1 MKPASRNT
9 RAQMHWRDGQRA
21 AQAQQWAAAS
31 LAFERATS
39 LAPTDSM
46 AWLQLARAQF
56 KCARVAEAQ
65 RAAEKSFA
73 LDRSNALA
81 CRLAAECL
89 LQQHRHGEAVALFA
103 ALDAAAP
110 RDHDLLAA
118 QGNALF
124 MARRPQ
130 EAIDIFFQA
139 LAKKID
145 SPLVHYRMGL
155 AFKDLG
161 MARESGECFRTA
173 ISLDRGSVRALA
185 LSLLVHES
193 RQACDWSELDADSAA
208 LLEALERS
216 DDATGQLLSPFAL
229 LAIDATPAQQRRIG
243 ELRTRGLAGGVKAL
257 PAPGARRPGP
267 IRVGYLSADFSQHAT
282 AVLMAEQLERRNTE
296 RFETFLYSHSVEDGS
311 PIQRRVRA
319 ACEHYLD
326 VTHLSNA
333 EVAQR
338 LRDDGIDIA
347 IDLKGH
353 TRDSRF
359 EILAHR
365 PAPVA
370 AAWLGYPAT
379 TGADFID
386 YLIGDPVVTPLD
398 HAAHYSERIAQMPL
412 TYQPNDRRRP
422 LPEAPP
428 RASLGLPD
436 EAVVL
441 CCFNQTYKISP
452 AMLDAWSAI
461 LHGAP
466 ATVLWM
472 LAWNGHAEA
481 NLLRELAARGVAR
494 ERVFFAPKL
503 SLDKHLARLRAADLF
518 LDTWPCNAHT
528 TASEALWAGVPV
540 LTVPGPTFAS
550 RVAASLVNACGL
562 PDLACVSAEAY
573 VQTAIGLAQERELL
587 QGLKSHLDVHRLAL
601 PLFDSERFARDFE
614 ALLARMHERAQQG
627 LPPDHLLAPES
638 LQ

>member
-1 MKPASRNT
+1 MKAASQHS
-9 RAQMHWRDGQRA
+9 RAQQHWRDGQRA
-21 AQAQQWAAAS
+21 AQAQQWPAAS
-31 LAFERATS
+31 KAFERATA
-39 LAPTDSM
+39 LAPGDSM

-56 KCARVAEAQ
+56 KCGRIAQARGSAE
-65 RAAEKSFA
+65 RSFA
-73 LDRSNALA
+73 LDRGNALA

-89 LQQHRHGEAVALFA
+89 VQQHRYDDAVATFA
-103 ALDAAAP
+103 ALDASVP

-118 QGNALF
+118 EGNALF

-130 EAIDIFFQA
+130 QAIEVFFRA
-139 LAKKID
+139 LAHRID

-161 MARESGECFRTA
+161 LARESSECFRTA

-193 RQACDWSELDADSAA
+193 RQACDWSQLQTDSAA
-208 LLEALERS
+208 LLDALEHS
-216 DDATGQLLSPFAL
+216 DDVIGQLLSPFAL

-243 ELRTRGLAGGVKAL
+243 ALRTRGLVAGVEPL
-257 PAPGARRPGP
+257 PARGPRRPGP
-267 IRVGYLSADFSQHAT
+267 IRIGYLSADFSQHAT
-282 AVLMAEQLERRNTE
+282 AVLMAEMLERRDRT

-311 PIQRRVRA
+311 PIQQRVRA

-326 VTHLSNA
+326 VTHLGNA
-333 EVAQR
+333 EVAR
-338 LRDDGIDIA
+338 RMRDDGIDVA

-359 EILAHR
+359 EILAWR

-370 AAWLGYPAT
+370 VAWLGYPAT

-386 YLIGDPVVTPLD
+386 YLIGDAVVTPLA
-398 HAAHYSERIAQMPL
+398 HAQNYSEHIAQLPL
-412 TYQPNDRRRP
+412 CYQPNDRQRP
-422 LPEAPP
+422 LPDAPT
-428 RASLGLPD
+428 RASLGLPE

-452 AMLDAWSAI
+452 AMLDAWAAI

-466 ATVLWM
+466 DAVLWM
-472 LAWNGHAEA
+472 LAWNEHAQS
-481 NLLRELAARGVAR
+481 NLRAELGARGVEP

-503 SLDKHLARLRAADLF
+503 SLDRHLARLRVADMF

-550 RVAASLVNACGL
+550 RVAASLVTACGL
-562 PDLACVSAEAY
+562 PDLACESAEAY
-573 VQTAIGLAQERELL
+573 VRMAIGLAQERSVLA
-587 QGLKSHLDVHRLAL
+587 GLKDHLETHRMAL
-601 PLFDSERFARDFE
+601 PLFDSERFARAFE
-614 ALLARMHERAQQG
+614 ALVARMHERAEAG
-627 LPPDHLLAPES
+627 LPPAALPAEES
-638 LQ
+638 TP